1 MTRSVIKTAFMAA
14 VLGCVMLVTS
24 PAYAGTKQV
33 IMVCEEDSSGDKLLI
48 TKIFADSP
56 LGAFPAEVSVG
67 SSCVGALVF
76 FNDGGFVILDE
87 AFEGLTSTSFDL
99 PPSQPTIFGS
109 AKAALESLGLGQ
121 RLVMIVH
128 LRCRGLQCFAGIEE
142 VMLVIEED
150 SLGDKLVIKKIFADL
165 PPEDLPSDLS
175 VGQDA
180 LQALVILENGGAEI
194 FEETLSQESAPEAG
208 GRTGDAPEAG
218 QGSNYAI
225 FHLRCQKLQGECFE

>member
-1 MTRSVIKTAFMAA
+1 MTRSVIKTTFMAA

-48 TKIFADSP
+48 T
-56 LGAFPAEVSVG
+56 
-67 SSCVGALVF
+67 
-76 FNDGGFVILDE
+76 
-87 AFEGLTSTSFDL
+87 
-99 PPSQPTIFGS
+99 
-109 AKAALESLGLGQ
+109 
-121 RLVMIVH
+121 
-128 LRCRGLQCFAGIEE
+128 
-142 VMLVIEED
+142 
-150 SLGDKLVIKKIFADL
+150 KIFADL

-208 GRTGDAPEAG
+208 GRTGDAPGAG

-225 FHLRCQKLQGECFE
+225 FHLRCQKLQGDCFE